1 MLPSGDLAPEQR
13 ILINWFLA
21 TFAVLLN
28 RGFST
33 MRFLSYRRLFPAL
46 MASGLVISGGV
57 WADDAASTT
66 IAKEVKTEIPTLDL
80 LEGLRDGSLDVRAEG
95 MGDGRM
101 MVSVTNRT
109 DRRLRVVLPPGLV
122 ASGVTGQFGGGGFG
136 GGGGMGGG
144 GMGGGGMGGMGGG
157 GMGGGGMGGMGGGGM
172 GGGGMGGGG
181 MGGGGMGG
189 GMGGGGGGGVMPPMM
204 GMRLLAGLIVQLTG
218 EFDSWDTRAQALS
231 MSTGFGGG
239 MGGMGGGGMGGGGM
253 GGMGGGGMGGGM
265 GGMGG
270 GMGGGMRSVPPSE
283 LPAAE
288 LRPNQTR
295 NLATKVVS
303 LGGPTEEA
311 QVLLPAKGEPLQI
324 GDISQLTDNAAVQ
337 KALRLLSAEKAPD
350 TVAQLVLWRVAGGMD
365 WSLIGRFS
373 RTWANANEVALAQQF
388 VSRLDGRDAQ
398 NSAETGSLFV
408 EVDSATPATDKL
420 AADLRQGLKETVM
433 LGLVAKVG
441 VPQRPEG
448 PAIACKVR
456 LSGTASNPEISV
468 QVSTSDSSG
477 RAWVNSGK
485 FSLPVAKAEKEGL
498 QAAVVADAL
507 AGGVLDRLVKVTL
520 TKDRPREGKTG
531 DLYKIRIDNA
541 SPLVLNG
548 LTIVGADEAKKGA
561 PATLLGIAVSP
572 RKNMTVPTSK
582 EAVNRLGLNSGVRV
596 YAADLSGL

>member
-136 GGGGMGGG
+136 
-144 GMGGGGMGGMGGG
+144 
-157 GMGGGGMGGMGGGGM
+157 
-172 GGGGMGGGG
+172 GGGG